1 MVIFST
7 LVPFALL
14 TSASAVFGY
23 VPLDKTPRA
32 SDSQHHKNNT
42 MNRRAVVSAAAAAAA
57 AAATAIVSSSA
68 TILSRPA
75 SASTLTA
82 TSPPRVWLDADP
94 SAFVWTGLDCD
105 DDLAILVAM
114 ALHQNRRIQL
124 EGIGICGGNAPLR
137 HTFKDAQVLMQHV
150 EKSSELEI
158 YKGYGWRSMQIS
170 RKWLQQMNRYV
181 QLDTTDSNE
190 ATQALLDAAFAPNK
204 DQKLTVVTIG
214 PPTNLAKALTQN
226 NGLSSRLEHVYMMGG
241 ELTHQRL
248 DLNFAS
254 DRSAAR
260 TVVNANVPT
269 TIIPIQL
276 CAQISLED
284 AFVHNAEATYCHE
297 TNRHP
302 MACALLPKMKQQV
315 KNMPTLVNQAV
326 MK

>member
-226 NGLSSRLEHVYMMGG
+226 NGLSSHWN
-241 ELTHQRL
+241 T
-248 DLNFAS
+248 F
-254 DRSAAR
+254 
-260 TVVNANVPT
+260 T
-269 TIIPIQL
+269 
-276 CAQISLED
+276 
-284 AFVHNAEATYCHE
+284 
-297 TNRHP
+297 
-302 MACALLPKMKQQV
+302 
-315 KNMPTLVNQAV
+315 
-326 MK
+326 